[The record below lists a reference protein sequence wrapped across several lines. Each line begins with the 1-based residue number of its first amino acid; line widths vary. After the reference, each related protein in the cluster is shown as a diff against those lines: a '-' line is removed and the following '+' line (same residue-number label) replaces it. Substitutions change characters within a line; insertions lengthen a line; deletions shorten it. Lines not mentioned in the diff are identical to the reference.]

1 MHVIEIQKGELVSE
15 ISRQAKELGILNGA
29 IVSLIGAADSFVV
42 STMPAKD
49 PTVDNIA
56 EYDMTG
62 EMTSTGEIV
71 DGKPHV
77 HVVMGVEG
85 DRGVTGHLHS
95 AQNQPLVRP
104 CLCDARQL
112 NLSPPCHSPARAPAL
127 IRYVPLLRVDQML

>member
-1 MHVIEIQKGELVSE
+1 MHVIEIQEGELVTE

-49 PTVDNIA
+49 PTADNVT

-62 EMTSTGEIV
+62 EMTGTGEIV

-95 AQNQPLVRP
+95 AQIGHWF
-104 CLCDARQL
+104 ARV
-112 NLSPPCHSPARAPAL
+112 
-127 IRYVPLLRVDQML
+127 YVMPVS